1 MKVYTVIVI
10 DPAGDIHELFV
21 FTDETASIKCDGDMR
36 LSEFYKDWNI
46 IWGFSEVD
54 SYLGLEL
61 KNDTIY

>member
-21 FTDETASIKCDGDMR
+21 FTDETASINCDRDMR

-54 SYLGLEL
+54 SYLG
-61 KNDTIY
+61 

>member
-21 FTDETASIKCDGDMR
+21 FTDETASINCAGDMQ

-54 SYLGLEL
+54 SYLG
-61 KNDTIY
+61 